1 MSLLTD
7 IRLEDFNKLA
17 LQRFQ
22 LIEII
27 AYWEGRLTTKH
38 LAKAF
43 GVGRQQASRDI
54 NTYIKSVS
62 PKNLSYNSSIKGY
75 VPTDDFTPVV
85 TRGHVNEYLA
95 LLSFN
100 QNLVDTVN
108 YSVLGLRE
116 SHNVLPPAR
125 IIEPS
130 IMRSIIRA
138 ISEKRQLKIQYT
150 SRSKGYAEERVI
162 SPHSLVETP
171 LRWHV
176 RAYCEKN
183 DGYRDFVLS
192 RFDASSASE
201 LLDGADHYDIQ
212 DELWQ
217 TQLDLEI
224 IPDPRLDVNRS
235 RIIALD
241 YDMTLIG
248 EQPNGRYIKTL
259 QVRAAL
265 LMYLINRLGL
275 DQYHNKPEAQQI
287 ILSPAC
293 QQALKQYL
301 PD

>member
-22 LIEII
+22 LIEVI

-75 VPTDDFTPVV
+75 VPTNDFTPVV

-150 SRSKGYAEERVI
+150 SRSNGYAEERVI

-183 DGYRDFVLS
+183 GQFRDFVLS
-192 RFDASSASE
+192 RIGYDNESGPELMDHSQQSKSNDESWHTSINIILAADINLDDSQKKLVELDYGMKNGE
-201 LLDGADHYDIQ
+201 LLIPTRLALIQ
-212 DELWQ
+212 YTLASLGIVLRGDKALPNQ
-217 TQLDLEI
+217 Q
-224 IPDPRLDVNRS
+224 
-235 RIIALD
+235 RIILKNVAE
-241 YDMTLIG
+241 I
-248 EQPNGRYIKTL
+248 QP
-259 QVRAAL
+259 L
-265 LMYLINRLGL
+265 L
-275 DQYHNKPEAQQI
+275 PE
-287 ILSPAC
+287 
-293 QQALKQYL
+293 
-301 PD
+301 